1 MFPWYDNLNG
11 EKVKCGRRS
20 YGFSVFEPVAKPPC
34 LVWVV
39 CKLGEHIEEI
49 IIAVLGFAGSII
61 GSFGGF
67 KLISYRVEQL
77 EKKVEKHNGVI
88 DRVYKLEQE
97 TAVQDEKIVVA
108 NHRIDDLE
116 RMAAAK

>member
-1 MFPWYDNLNG
+1 MQNVN
-11 EKVKCGRRS
+11 
-20 YGFSVFEPVAKPPC
+20 AT
-34 LVWVV
+34 
-39 CKLGEHIEEI
+39 EI
-49 IIAVLGFAGSII
+49 IIAALGFLGSLA

-97 TAVQDEKIVVA
+97 QAVNVEKIAVA

-116 RMAAAK
+116 REHEKRDSA